1 MLTRQFKQ
9 FVLIGI
15 FAVSFKANAQNS
27 VPTLTKAKVLQT
39 AMDLAAAGKWGLV
52 KEDMAAAQ
60 IQDLYRDGSG
70 VTHAYVLQTIQ
81 GVPVM
86 NGVMG
91 LHFNAN
97 GDLLYSTNRTV
108 AHASDHLI
116 GSFASLDKEVLG
128 AKAIEQENI
137 LARNLISDGSN
148 ESSIFPTTGIKW
160 QPMTIGTQFD
170 ETKFYTQMM
179 AWPNEKGDLIA
190 TQYFVFYN
198 SATSDWVNLWIDATG
213 KILQRH
219 SWTVHCTPK
228 AVSAEDKNIANQASL
243 SALEANRP
251 LIGKSASQNLLLLG
265 SKPLQRR
272 GDGAT
277 YKSFSFPTESP
288 LYGSPSSL
296 TSPADAQASP
306 FGWHDVDG
314 KAGAEYTITRGN
326 NVYASEDVA
335 GKNTPGKSPDG
346 GAALAFNLA
355 YDPAEPN
362 PVNYQDFAIGNLFVV
377 NNLMHDISQRYGFDE
392 PSGNFQRTNYDGFG
406 AANDAV
412 NADAQDGSGTNNA
425 NMSTPPD
432 GSAPRMQMYIWDGV
446 GAKANLVVDSK
457 GTKYGVGITDGN
469 WGKKITAVPTK
480 GKLVLVK
487 DNTNPV
493 TNKCCTGLTN
503 SAELKG
509 NFAAIV
515 RGGCTF
521 VQKVYRAQSNGATA
535 AILLDTSSADAVI
548 TMATDNTAQANK
560 VTIPVIFVRF
570 SNANELRSFLADSSF
585 NITFYDSSAYAKK
598 TDSDLD
604 LGVMGHEYTHGIST
618 RLTCGPSNSNGL
630 SNAEQMG
637 EGWSDFI
644 GLAFTAKKGDVGS
657 KPRGVGNW
665 LFGQDQTGDGIRTYP
680 YSTNMSLNPHTYGN
694 LAKAASGVQT
704 EVHYTGEIWCAML
717 WDMYW
722 GYVDKYGFDE
732 DLYNGTGG
740 NNRAVQVVIDAMKLQ
755 PCGPG
760 FVDARDAIL
769 AADSIRYGGANKKI
783 IWDAFARRGLGYS
796 AAQGSAGNCADGEE
810 AFDLPP
816 APVSQVNQIEQYWL
830 KVHPNPATDVFVIE
844 PMSVLKI
851 ESAVVFDIKGAVHS
865 VQTTALNGG
874 GLALDVSRLSSGIY
888 WVQVKAGSELAAIK
902 LVKP

>member
-1 MLTRQFKQ
+1 MFKHTLLMGLFAIGLT
-9 FVLIGI
+9 
-15 FAVSFKANAQNS
+15 ANAQNS
-27 VPTLTKAKVLQT
+27 APTLTKAKVLQT
-39 AMDLAAAGKWGLV
+39 AMGLAAAGKWGLV
-52 KEDMAAAQ
+52 KDDMAAAQ

-97 GDLLYSTNRTV
+97 GDLLYSTNRAI
-108 AHASDHLI
+108 AHATDHLV
-116 GSFASLDKEVLG
+116 GSFNALDKDLLG
-128 AKAIEQENI
+128 AKAIEQENV
-137 LARNLISDGSN
+137 LARTVISDGSN
-148 ESSIFPTTGIKW
+148 ESSIFPSTAIKW
-160 QPMTIGTQFD
+160 LPMTIGTQF
-170 ETKFYTQMM
+170 EEGKFYTQSM

-190 TQYFVFYN
+190 AQYFVFYN
-198 SATSDWVNLWIDATG
+198 SATSDWVNLWMDASG
-213 KILQRH
+213 KTLQRH
-219 SWTVHCTPK
+219 SWTVHCSPK
-228 AVSAEDKNIANQASL
+228 STLENNNSNDNANSV
-243 SALEANRP
+243 LEANRP
-251 LIGKSASQNLLLLG
+251 LLGKSVSQHLLLTG

-288 LYGSPSSL
+288 LYGSPTTL

-306 FGWHDVDG
+306 YGWHDVDG

-326 NVYASEDVA
+326 NVYAAEDVA
-335 GKNTPGKSPDG
+335 AKNTPGKSPDG
-346 GAALAFNLA
+346 GTSLTFNLA

-362 PVNYQDFAIGNLFVV
+362 PVNYQDFAISNLFVV
-377 NNLMHDISQRYGFDE
+377 NNLMHDITQHYGFDE
-392 PSGNFQRTNYDGFG
+392 PSGNFQKTNYDGLG
-406 AANDAV
+406 AANDPV
-412 NADAQDGSGTNNA
+412 SADAQDGSGTNNA
-425 NMSTPPD
+425 NFATPPD

-457 GTKYGVGITDGN
+457 GIKYGVGITDGN
-469 WGKKITAVPTK
+469 WGKKITAIPSK

-487 DNTNPV
+487 DNVTPV
-493 TNKCCTGLTN
+493 TNKCCTGITN
-503 SAELKG
+503 SAEIKG

-535 AILLDTSSADAVI
+535 AILLDTSTADAVI
-548 TMATDNTAQANK
+548 TMATDNTSQASK

-570 SNANELRSFLADSSF
+570 SNANELRTFLADSSF

-665 LFGQDQTGDGIRTYP
+665 LFGQDQNGDGIRTYP
-680 YSTNMSLNPHTYGN
+680 YTTNMSLNPHTYGN
-694 LAKAASGVQT
+694 LAKASVGVQT
-704 EVHYTGEIWCAML
+704 EVHYTGEIWCTML

-796 AAQGSAGNCADGEE
+796 AAQGSANNCADGEE

-816 APVSQVNQIEQYWL
+816 APASNVNQIKQDWL
-830 KVHPNPATDVFVIE
+830 KVRPNPATEVFVIE
-844 PMSVLKI
+844 PMNVLKI
-851 ESAVVFDIKGAVHS
+851 ESALVFDIKGGIHS
-865 VQTTALNGG
+865 VPTAPLNGG
-874 GLALDVSRLSSGIY
+874 GLALDVRGLSAGIY
-888 WVQVKAGSELAAIK
+888 WVQVKAGNDVTAVKLIK
-902 LVKP
+902 P

>member
-1 MLTRQFKQ
+1 MFKQ
-9 FVLIGI
+9 AVLMGI
-15 FAVSFKANAQNS
+15 FAISLKANAQNS
-27 VPTLTKAKVLQT
+27 APILTKAKVLQT

-91 LHFNAN
+91 LHFNLN
-97 GDLLYSTNRTV
+97 GDLLYSTNRAV
-108 AHASDHLI
+108 AHASDHLV
-116 GSFASLDKEVLG
+116 GSFASLNKEVLG
-128 AKAIEQENI
+128 AKAIEQENG
-137 LARNLISDGSN
+137 LARNVISDGSN

-190 TQYFVFYN
+190 AQYFVFYN
-198 SATSDWVNLWIDATG
+198 SATSDWVNLWIDASG

-228 AVSAEDKNIANQASL
+228 AVSAEDKNIPNQASL
-243 SALEANRP
+243 SAPEANRP
-251 LIGKSASQNLLLLG
+251 LIGKSVSQNLLLSG

-335 GKNTPGKSPDG
+335 GRNTPGKSPDG
-346 GAALAFNLA
+346 GASLAFNLA
-355 YDPAEPN
+355 YDPAEPD
-362 PVNYQDFAIGNLFVV
+362 PVKYQDFAIANLFVV

-432 GSAPRMQMYIWDGV
+432 GSAPRMQMFIWDGV

-457 GTKYGVGITDGN
+457 GIKYGVGITDGN

-480 GKLVLVK
+480 GKLVLVN

-548 TMATDNTAQANK
+548 TMATDNTAQASK

-570 SNANELRSFLADSSF
+570 SNANELRAFLADSSF
-585 NITFYDSSAYAKK
+585 NISFYDSSAYAKK

-604 LGVMGHEYTHGIST
+604 LGVMGHEYTHGISI

-665 LFGQDQTGDGIRTYP
+665 LFGQDQTGDGIRTYA

-816 APVSQVNQIEQYWL
+816 APVSQVNQIEQNWL
-830 KVHPNPATDVFVIE
+830 KVHPNPATEVFVIE

-865 VQTTALNGG
+865 VQITSLNGG
-874 GLALDVSRLSSGIY
+874 GLALDVRGLSSGIY